1 MGIDFFPDI
10 PDICYDKRHENRDVG
25 HSLQCKF
32 RRRSIID
39 GKRRGRVSDRREERG
54 IAEPGHPEES
64 DNGEERADTC
74 KPDTLRIMLGEESAE
89 DAEEDI
95 GHTQKEENKNRRT
108 TDKIMPILERGQLD
122 GSRDGIG
129 REDSVAIGRKENS
142 HESEEENEEEPGG
155 EPKLTHHPL
164 IELLAGINRI
174 DQIESGQTASEEKYG
189 TSEEKILPAEDS
201 LEAMGRGP
209 GGNDRSGMVEH
220 GSAVDGELPSE
231 EEHSDSDSEE
241 DATDKAI
248 EEEENIIDTTAVEI
262 TLLIAIFIADSLHDE
277 AQQNQHPEP
286 IGTAEARRIEERE
299 SGESGSAESD
309 ESGES
314 EFPLS
319 ADRIDN
325 HLSPI
330 GLRSIEQHRLP
341 TLHKE
346 QEDEDAS

>member
-1 MGIDFFPDI
+1 
-10 PDICYDKRHENRDVG
+10 
-25 HSLQCKF
+25 
-32 RRRSIID
+32 
-39 GKRRGRVSDRREERG
+39 
-54 IAEPGHPEES
+54 
-64 DNGEERADTC
+64 
-74 KPDTLRIMLGEESAE
+74 
-89 DAEEDI
+89 
-95 GHTQKEENKNRRT
+95 
-108 TDKIMPILERGQLD
+108 MPILERGQLD

-129 REDSVAIGRKENS
+129 REDSVAIGRKEDS

-164 IELLAGINRI
+164 IELFAGINRI

-201 LEAMGRGP
+201 LEAMGRSP
-209 GGNDRSGMVEH
+209 GGNDRSGMVKH
-220 GSAVDGELPSE
+220 GSPVDGELPSE

-241 DATDKAI
+241 DATDKTI
-248 EEEENIIDTTAVEI
+248 KQEENIIDATAVEI

-286 IGTAEARRIEERE
+286 IGPAEARRIEERE

-309 ESGES
+309 ESSES